1 MGEKEGACALADEG
15 NADEG
20 NGVTSE
26 EESDGL
32 SSGWCSVTDE
42 MGEKRLKRRAERSW
56 ELCEVPKGG
65 GGRGAICC
73 EI

>member
-26 EESDGL
+26 VEYGGL
-32 SSGWCSVTDE
+32 SSEAMNE
-42 MGEKRLKRRAERSW
+42 MGEKRPRTRD
-56 ELCEVPKGG
+56 
-65 GGRGAICC
+65 
-73 EI
+73 